1 MDTFDYIIVGGG
13 SAGCVVANRL
23 SADPDVSVCLIE
35 AGGNGKSPWVS
46 IPAGIFG
53 LYGNKKYDYS
63 FVTVPQKHL
72 CNRVMDVNRGKALGG
87 SSAIN
92 SMVYMRGNRND
103 YDGWAALGCE
113 GWSYNEV
120 LPVFKNMEAN
130 QIGQSAEYHGFEG
143 ELSVSEQQ
151 DANSVGKVFVAAGQ
165 VAGLPENTDFNG
177 PSQLGLGIYNVKQ
190 NRGQRVS
197 SYTAFLQPVE
207 NRSNLTIMTHTQV
220 LELDIVD
227 QKVLGLTIE
236 KAGVK
241 QQLQCK
247 KEVILCAGTILSP
260 RILMASGIGNRDELD
275 QLGIDCKH
283 HVPGVGE
290 NLQDHIDSM
299 VTVRSAKAESI
310 GVSLKTLLPHVLP
323 APLKYLLGRK
333 GWWTTNYVEA
343 GGFAKTKLA
352 EADDTDADVQFH
364 FTPLYRSHRGKK
376 FEWGHGYSVFTC
388 VLRPLSKGSVKLA
401 NDGSRRNVEID
412 YNFFAHSHDQQ
423 TLVEGVKKARQILAS
438 SEFDHLRGE
447 EMAPGKAVQ
456 TDAQILEYLR
466 RTAST
471 VYHPVGT
478 CRRIA

>member
-113 GWSYNEV
+113 GWSYDEV

-190 NRGQRVS
+190 NRGQRC
-197 SYTAFLQPVE
+197 E
-207 NRSNLTIMTHTQV
+207 
-220 LELDIVD
+220 
-227 QKVLGLTIE
+227 
-236 KAGVK
+236 
-241 QQLQCK
+241 
-247 KEVILCAGTILSP
+247 
-260 RILMASGIGNRDELD
+260 
-275 QLGIDCKH
+275 
-283 HVPGVGE
+283 
-290 NLQDHIDSM
+290 
-299 VTVRSAKAESI
+299 
-310 GVSLKTLLPHVLP
+310 
-323 APLKYLLGRK
+323 
-333 GWWTTNYVEA
+333 
-343 GGFAKTKLA
+343 
-352 EADDTDADVQFH
+352 
-364 FTPLYRSHRGKK
+364 
-376 FEWGHGYSVFTC
+376 
-388 VLRPLSKGSVKLA
+388 
-401 NDGSRRNVEID
+401 
-412 YNFFAHSHDQQ
+412 
-423 TLVEGVKKARQILAS
+423 
-438 SEFDHLRGE
+438 
-447 EMAPGKAVQ
+447 
-456 TDAQILEYLR
+456 
-466 RTAST
+466 
-471 VYHPVGT
+471 
-478 CRRIA
+478 